1 MGNHNCIIFARA
13 GIKRV
18 HTPLRGNEELALHAV
33 TSHCW
38 NGEEPPRGLDPQGE
52 HGINTART
60 LYSGWKLNKNP
71 PVLAGHVE
79 GWELGQ
85 SLREAAPCARG
96 EGRAQNRGRCG
107 SSGSILCLGGC
118 VQMREGRVGRV
129 GIKVTLSQHTAATS
143 PFRRYCPVR
152 GESNAP

>member
-60 LYSGWKLNKNP
+60 LYSGWKLNKTP
-71 PVLAGHVE
+71 PALAGHVE

-96 EGRAQNRGRCG
+96 EGSAELKGGGQGTEQRQMWQFWVHTLFGG
-107 SSGSILCLGGC
+107 LCSNEGGEGG
-118 VQMREGRVGRV
+118 EGRYQSD
-129 GIKVTLSQHTAATS
+129 IEPAHSCHL
-143 PFRRYCPVR
+143 PF
-152 GESNAP
+152 